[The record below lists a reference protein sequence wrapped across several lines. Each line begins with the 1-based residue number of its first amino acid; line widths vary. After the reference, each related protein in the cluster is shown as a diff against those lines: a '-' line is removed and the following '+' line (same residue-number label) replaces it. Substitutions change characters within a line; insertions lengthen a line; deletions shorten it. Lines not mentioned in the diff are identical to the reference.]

1 MRRQEA
7 ASTCDFTATRWSKN
21 AILSVRRGIWAKR
34 RFGGEWLALGILVL
48 LFGACSGGKPDIDV
62 ATTRHDFGPVKQGTV
77 VTTEIAVRNSGEK
90 ELKIESVATSC
101 GCTSAQV
108 KPKAIPPGG
117 EGKLFVRYDSGSH
130 PDEGPIERHVYIAS
144 NDPEKAEV
152 DIIIT
157 ADVEP
162 PT

>member
-1 MRRQEA
+1 MRRQET
-7 ASTCDFTATRWSKN
+7 ASACDFITMRGNKIAVLV
-21 AILSVRRGIWAKR
+21 ARRGIRAKR
-34 RFGGEWLALGILVL
+34 RCGGEWLVLGILVL
-48 LFGACSGGKPDIDV
+48 LFGACSGGKPDIAV
-62 ATTRHDFGPVKQGTV
+62 ATTRHDFGPVKQGAV

-108 KPKAIPPGG
+108 KPKTIPSGG
-117 EGKLFVRYDSGSH
+117 EGKLYVRYDSGSH
-130 PDEGPIERHVYIAS
+130 PDKGPIERHVYIAS
-144 NDPEKAEV
+144 NDPQKAEV

-157 ADVEP
+157 ADVQP